1 MALMNRMRE
10 NTKTILMIL
19 VFAFILTII
28 IDWGMGGF
36 KSQQPKGVIATVNDQ
51 EISYEEFYNRYQ
63 QELASYREQ
72 SGSEAEG
79 YQLQQIENKVYENLL
94 QQRLLA
100 KVTHKMHLE
109 PTDAAIVE
117 ELYNNPPDILRNN
130 EAFLDSAGTFD
141 LKKYKAAL
149 ENPSANW
156 GPVED
161 YVRLVLPMQDLD
173 NLIRA
178 SALATDDDAKL
189 QYMKSNQKAKVHYLL
204 YNAASFTKFTPEPKE
219 EEIKSYY
226 DKQSEKE
233 FHEIEKRK
241 IDYVL
246 LEVKATKADS
256 EATITQASEILS
268 EAKSGGN
275 FTELAELYSKDP
287 GSAKNG
293 GDLGYFKK
301 GSMVK
306 PFEDAA
312 FAANA
317 GEIVGPV
324 QTQFGLHIIKVED
337 KKQEKGELQVKARH
351 ILLKFEPSPATRET
365 LRDEA
370 NYIAEAAKEGNL
382 ASVAKAEG
390 STVQQSPLFGLE
402 DVIPGI
408 GMERRI
414 NRFVFRSEK
423 GKVSD
428 VFYLDKGFVVLS
440 VIEIVPEHTKPLTEV
455 RAQIVT
461 ILKNQKRL
469 ELAKSRC
476 QAAYEKIKAGGSL
489 EDVAGQDSLTIQQTD
504 YFTMSGYV
512 PNVGRESRFVGA
524 AFGLEMGQFA
534 PPVESSRGYY
544 LLQLVDKTPFNEQE
558 FTQQKE
564 SLKRQVL
571 QSKQQA
577 MFGLWYKALKD
588 EAKIKDYRSDYL

>member
-36 KSQQPKGVIATVNDQ
+36 KSRQPKGVIAVVNGQ
-51 EISYEEFYNRYQ
+51 EITYDEFYNRYQ

-72 SGSEAEG
+72 SGSDAEG

-100 KVTHKMHLE
+100 KVTQKIHLE

-156 GPVED
+156 GPVEE
-161 YVRLVLPMQDLD
+161 YVRLVMPMQDLD

-178 SALATDDDAKL
+178 SAIVTDDDARL
-189 QYMKSNQKAKVHYLL
+189 QYMKSNQKAKVHYLF
-204 YNAASFTKFTPEPKE
+204 YNAANFTKYVPEPRD
-219 EEIKSYY
+219 EEIKDYY
-226 DKQSEKE
+226 DKHSDKE
-233 FHEIEKRK
+233 FHEVEKRK

-256 EATITQASEILS
+256 EATFAQAKDILS
-268 EAKSGGN
+268 EAKAGGD
-275 FTELAELYSKDP
+275 FAELAELYSKDP

-312 FAANA
+312 FAASP
-317 GEIVGPV
+317 GEVVGPV

-337 KKQEKGELQVKARH
+337 KKQEKGELEVKARH
-351 ILLKFEPSPATRET
+351 VLLKFEPSAATREA

-370 NYIAEAAKEGNL
+370 NYIAEAAKESNL
-382 ASVAKAEG
+382 TTIAKAEG
-390 STVQQSPLFGLE
+390 VAVQQSPLFASE

-414 NRFVFRSEK
+414 NRYVFRSEK

-428 VFYLDKGFVVLS
+428 VFYLDKGFVVFS
-440 VIEIVPEHTKPLTEV
+440 VAEIVAEHTKPLTEV
-455 RAQIVT
+455 RAQI
-461 ILKNQKRL
+461 ISSLKNQKRL
-469 ELAKSRC
+469 ELAKARC
-476 QAAYEKIKAGGSL
+476 QSAYEKLKAGATI
-489 EDVAGQDSLTIQQTD
+489 EEVAGQDSLTIQQTD
-504 YFTMSGYV
+504 FFTMSGYV
-512 PNVGRESRFVGA
+512 QNVGREPRFVGA
-524 AFGLEMGQFA
+524 AFGLEIGQVA
-534 PPVESSRGYY
+534 PPVESTRGYY

-571 QSKQQA
+571 QNRQQA
-577 MFGLWYKALKD
+577 MFGLWYQALK
-588 EAKIKDYRSDYL
+588 AKADIKDYRSDYL